1 MTALIEPLSVAW
13 HAVSASPFKEGDK
26 VLILGGGPIGLAI
39 LQCLKA
45 KKAGI
50 VILSEAAPARQRF
63 AQEFDADHVFDPRK
77 EDVVAKRRELCGG
90 EQGPD
95 IVFDCAGVPASLM
108 TACAAIKSRGTV
120 VNVAT
125 WEKDVLFNLNML
137 LLKEGKYI
145 AVLAYQ
151 RKDFV
156 DVIEAWRTGIFSLY
170 C

>member
-1 MTALIEPLSVAW
+1 
-13 HAVSASPFKEGDK
+13 
-26 VLILGGGPIGLAI
+26 
-39 LQCLKA
+39 
-45 KKAGI
+45 
-50 VILSEAAPARQRF
+50 
-63 AQEFDADHVFDPRK
+63 
-77 EDVVAKRRELCGG
+77 
-90 EQGPD
+90 
-95 IVFDCAGVPASLM
+95 M

-120 VNVAT
+120 ENVAT